1 MRFKKTFIY
10 VFLMIMSLNITSCS
24 FVEPINPTKSI
35 KEIQAT
41 TPILKSSLDNIV
53 KKYVG
58 PEGMQPYFGG
68 KTFYDYK
75 IIDSEKSDDII
86 KIYLDLIGQ
95 EYYIEDDKLVMGTGG
110 AFFASVTMKKENN
123 NYKLVSYEVPKSIE
137 TEESIKIFP
146 KSIRKKALR
155 TDTPSLKNIEKEAET
170 YFKKTKN

>member
-10 VFLMIMSLNITSCS
+10 VFLMIMSLSITSCS
-24 FVEPINPTKSI
+24 FVEPINSIKSI

-41 TPILKSSLDNIV
+41 TPIPKDYLDNIV

-75 IIDSEKSDDII
+75 IIDSEKSGDII

-95 EYYIEDDKLVMGTGG
+95 EYYIEDDKLAMGTGG

-123 NYKLVSYEVPKSIE
+123 NYKLVSYKVSKELE
-137 TEESIKIFP
+137 TEESLKIFP

-155 TDTPSLKNIEKEAET
+155 TNTPSLKNVEKEAET